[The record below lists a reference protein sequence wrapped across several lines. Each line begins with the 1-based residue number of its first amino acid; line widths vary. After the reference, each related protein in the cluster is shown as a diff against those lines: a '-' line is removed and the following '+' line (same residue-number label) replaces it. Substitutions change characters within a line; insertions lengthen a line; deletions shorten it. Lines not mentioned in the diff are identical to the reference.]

1 MAANVRQM
9 AGKWQANGRH
19 FLSFQQKQTCR
30 HPAIAATDDAIIAQV
45 WDIPGQMYLVSRVH
59 RKGPCLAIY
68 FIILVVRN
76 KPKKQSFTH

>member
-1 MAANVRQM
+1 M
-9 AGKWQANGRH
+9 AGKWQANGRQMAD
-19 FLSFQQKQTCR
+19 FFFFSTCR

-68 FIILVVRN
+68 FIILVVRD
-76 KPKKQSFTH
+76 KQRRQSFTPLPIDL